1 MPVVSQHKPRFHLR
15 TILVI
20 VNLFVLIV
28 PLGSIYFFR
37 LYENELVRQTESEL
51 IAQGAYISA
60 LYKQTIHPLI
70 INNATYGNPTTAKPE
85 NMDKKYN
92 LIAPILD
99 LTSATIYPPRP
110 QAEQGLP
117 ADETALKVGK
127 IIFPAIEE
135 ATATT
140 LAGVRIVDYQ
150 GVVVAGREETELSLA
165 HIDEIIPAL
174 KGNYTAL
181 LRERIS
187 DQPRPPLASLSRGT
201 DIRVFIAMPIIH
213 GERVVGAVLLS
224 RSPRNIL
231 KGLYDDWQ
239 SLAIASGIIV
249 GITVL
254 LTLLT
259 SYAISRPIYA
269 LIEQAKRVAGGEK
282 DIKPI
287 NEPVTQELALLSYNI
302 SSMAN
307 IISERSDYIRNFAMH
322 VSHEFKTPLTAI
334 QGAVELIEEH
344 GASMPPEQFR
354 KFLGNITKDIDRLKI
369 LVSRLLEL
377 ARADVM
383 QPVRE
388 NCDLTELLASL
399 QSDYRDSGIK
409 VQASNCLGIK
419 LPMPFDIARVVFSNF
434 IENSNSHGASQ
445 VEISVT
451 SDQPNLIISIHD
463 NGSGISEANME
474 KLFTP
479 FFTTKRE
486 QGGTGLG
493 LVIIRSLLNAYN
505 AEIRCEPS
513 EIGANFIISFSY
525 NKLLQNK
532 LF

>member
-1 MPVVSQHKPRFHLR
+1 MPIVDQHKPRFHLR
-15 TILVI
+15 TILII

-37 LYENELVRQTESEL
+37 LYESELVRQTESEL

-70 INNATYGNPTTAKPE
+70 GNNTTYGNPIAVKQE
-85 NMDKKYN
+85 HNGVKYN
-92 LIAPILD
+92 VTVPVLD
-99 LTSATIYPPRP
+99 LASATIYPSRP
-110 QAEQGLP
+110 NAQQGLP
-117 ADETALKVGK
+117 ANEIALKIGK
-127 IIFPAIEE
+127 AIFPVIEQ
-135 ATATT
+135 ATETT

-150 GVVVAGREETELSLA
+150 GVVVAGREEVGLSLA
-165 HIDEIIPAL
+165 HIEEIVPAL
-174 KGNYTAL
+174 KGQYTAI

-201 DIRVFIAMPIIH
+201 DIRVFVAIPIIDN
-213 GERVVGAVLLS
+213 ENVVGVVLMS

-254 LTLLT
+254 LALLT
-259 SYAISRPIYA
+259 SHTISRPIYA
-269 LIEQAKRVAGGEK
+269 LIEQAKRVAKGEK

-287 NEPVTQELALLSYNI
+287 NEPVTHELALLSYNI

-307 IISERSDYIRNFAMH
+307 IIAERSDYIRNFAMH
-322 VSHEFKTPLTAI
+322 VSHEFKTPLTSI

-344 GASMPPEQFR
+344 GNSMPPEQFK
-354 KFLGNITKDIDRLKI
+354 KFLSNITKDIARLKI

-383 QPVRE
+383 QPVKE
-388 NCDLTELLASL
+388 SCDLSELLTSL

-409 VQASNCLGIK
+409 LITNNTKDVS
-419 LPMPFDIARVVFSNF
+419 LPVPFDIARIVFSNF

-445 VEISVT
+445 VEVGIANA
-451 SDQPNLIISIHD
+451 QPNLTIIIHD
-463 NGSGISEANME
+463 DGHGISPANME

-505 AEIRCEPS
+505 AEIKCEPS
-513 EIGANFIISFSY
+513 VVGAKFIVSFY
-525 NKLLQNK
+525 PLT
-532 LF
+532 